1 MPARTT
7 DKLFRVSEKQH
18 RHCWGSDR
26 AQQFMSALLI
36 KTFTLRSSSD
46 SKTSYLGKE
55 KEVAHADVGA
65 SPNCSSPIASCIK
78 AQSLQEGLMHP
89 LSHWWGWRGQGCLSV
104 CVTARYHTSVSLTDL
119 QTQCCL
125 VISSGT
131 RDFCNSDHLHKK
143 FIELGTLAAMTLSLP
158 SGPWRI
164 SRFWSSLHKKV
175 WEALL
180 LPEGSI

>member
-1 MPARTT
+1 MNKNPFSSGKKKTKKQKTTPNQPQRGNKAQISTEPHNGSRHHPATPARTT

-78 AQSLQEGLMHP
+78 AQSLQEGLMHT

-104 CVTARYHTSVSLTDL
+104 CWGGCTWLSAGELCLEAENSTIHQHPSAGSAARL
-119 QTQCCL
+119 
-125 VISSGT
+125 
-131 RDFCNSDHLHKK
+131 
-143 FIELGTLAAMTLSLP
+143 
-158 SGPWRI
+158 
-164 SRFWSSLHKKV
+164 
-175 WEALL
+175 
-180 LPEGSI
+180 